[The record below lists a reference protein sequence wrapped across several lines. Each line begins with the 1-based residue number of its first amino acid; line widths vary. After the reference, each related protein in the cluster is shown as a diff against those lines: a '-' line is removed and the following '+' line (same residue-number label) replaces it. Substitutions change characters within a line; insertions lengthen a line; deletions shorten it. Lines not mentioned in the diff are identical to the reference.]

1 MGSSN
6 VQGPLW
12 STAAEV
18 WEEVFE
24 PVRTPLYEAMLDAC
38 GVVAG
43 KHLLDAGCGSGAA
56 SSRAALRGAIVSGL
70 DAAEGMIERA
80 RRQAPD
86 GDFRVEDL
94 EELPFDDRA
103 FDVVVA
109 FDSVQFS
116 EDKVAAIAE
125 MGRVCRPDG
134 TVAIALFDEEEKN
147 EMRVITSAMAETL
160 PEPPKGGPYALS
172 KAGLLEDLI
181 DKAGLNVLGS
191 NSVPLDYRFENFEQF
206 WRGVLSSGNTQAMIR
221 VVGEETIGEAVR
233 AATEPYIGSSGEVL
247 FKNSFRFVTAV
258 P

>member
-1 MGSSN
+1 MGSSY

-80 RRQAPD
+80 RRQVPD
-86 GDFRVEDL
+86 GDFRVGDL

-116 EDKVAAIAE
+116 ED
-125 MGRVCRPDG
+125 R
-134 TVAIALFDEEEKN
+134 
-147 EMRVITSAMAETL
+147 
-160 PEPPKGGPYALS
+160 
-172 KAGLLEDLI
+172 
-181 DKAGLNVLGS
+181 
-191 NSVPLDYRFENFEQF
+191 
-206 WRGVLSSGNTQAMIR
+206 
-221 VVGEETIGEAVR
+221 VR
-233 AATEPYIGSSGEVL
+233 AASRYPVELPPFNASRPANTPCIVPIL
-247 FKNSFRFVTAV
+247 FYMEL
-258 P
+258 